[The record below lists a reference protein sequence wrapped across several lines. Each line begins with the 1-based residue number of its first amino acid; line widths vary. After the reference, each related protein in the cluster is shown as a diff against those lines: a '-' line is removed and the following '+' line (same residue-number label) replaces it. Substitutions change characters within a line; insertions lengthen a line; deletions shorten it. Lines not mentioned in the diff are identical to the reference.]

1 MLDELHN
8 AEPLTRACGH
18 NDGRVFDRLT
28 SAERPKRT
36 PDLNRQQVGNG
47 GMDGDETMRSKA
59 GLAPSR
65 SHRGQSHRDCE
76 RTTSCPPSRSAV
88 RLDIN
93 NGEPSIG
100 ATQHAAA
107 FLLSLRRPG
116 SYGFGP

>member
-18 NDGRVFDRLT
+18 NEGRVFDRLT
-28 SAERPKRT
+28 SAERPKR
-36 PDLNRQQVGNG
+36 
-47 GMDGDETMRSKA
+47 A

-65 SHRGQSHRDCE
+65 SQRGQSHRDCE

-93 NGEPSIG
+93 NGEASIG
-100 ATQHAAA
+100 PPQHAAA